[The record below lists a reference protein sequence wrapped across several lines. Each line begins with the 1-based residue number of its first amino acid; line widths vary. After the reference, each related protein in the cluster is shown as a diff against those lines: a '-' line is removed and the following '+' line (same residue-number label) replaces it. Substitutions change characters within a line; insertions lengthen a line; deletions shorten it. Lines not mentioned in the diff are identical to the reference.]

1 MQKCGVVGLRN
12 LLSALSPRQ
21 APTAEPAHT
30 LAYKIQQ
37 NPMTR
42 LLLRALNAA
51 TPLMGAKAHG
61 AKL

>member
-1 MQKCGVVGLRN
+1 MK
-12 LLSALSPRQ
+12 
-21 APTAEPAHT
+21 
-30 LAYKIQQ
+30 
-37 NPMTR
+37 R